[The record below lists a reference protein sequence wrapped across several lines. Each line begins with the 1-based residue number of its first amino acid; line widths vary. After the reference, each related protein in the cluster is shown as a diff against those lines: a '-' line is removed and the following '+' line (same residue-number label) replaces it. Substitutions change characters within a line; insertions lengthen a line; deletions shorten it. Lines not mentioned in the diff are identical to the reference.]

1 MQFRVRRTAIV
12 ALAAIWSMMPG
23 ATSRAVA
30 KEMRDGGAVLRAMRE
45 RYAND
50 WYDTLTFQQ
59 DSITHEANGTDKAE
73 VWYEALMVPGKL
85 RIDIG
90 KPDSG
95 NGMLVADGT
104 LTRFQNNEV
113 TSSRPFVHMLL
124 VLGFDVYRQ
133 PLETTIAQVKSE
145 GFDVD
150 KVHEDTWEGKPVY
163 VVGADKGDSK
173 SKQFWIEKESLL
185 FVRLVEPDKKE
196 PTKINDTRFGDYR
209 KLPVGWVAAR
219 VDFYV
224 DGKDEF
230 SEVYSNIQANPK
242 LAAAFFDAKQF
253 KPLQDKPPAGK
264 AQGIQYGEDPDAAKR
279 MTLLL
284 KDFHPTP
291 MLHVPVHEVPRA
303 KFYVIDVHN
312 HVNDARG
319 GDEGVIPPA
328 EVVKR
333 LDQVNV
339 KRVVVLTGAWGE
351 KLQQVLDRTVK
362 LYPDRFMVFT
372 QMDWS
377 KINDANFSAE
387 MVAQLDDAVKRGAR
401 GLKVLK
407 DWGLGVRDSSG
418 KLVPIDDPRMDP
430 VWEECGRLG
439 IPVAIH
445 STDPEAFFTPTDA
458 KNERYEE
465 LMHNPSWSF
474 YGADFPSKTA
484 LLDQRNHVIAKH
496 PRTIFIALHVAN
508 WPENLDVVSEW
519 LRKYPNMYV
528 EFGARE
534 AELGREPRRAAQF
547 FNEFQDRIM
556 FGTDAEPVPEMY
568 ANYFRWLE
576 TGDEYFPYW
585 NYPEQGRWMIYGMKL
600 PDSILEKVYHANA
613 ERVFAM
619 YRDGAVR

>member
-1 MQFRVRRTAIV
+1 MQLRRKWLALSFLAV
-12 ALAAIWSMMPG
+12 ALGLGAATNG
-23 ATSRAVA
+23 APEVH
-30 KEMRDGGAVLRAMRE
+30 DGTAVLRAMQD

-59 DSITHEANGTDKAE
+59 DSITHDADGTDKTE
-73 VWYEALMVPGKL
+73 VWYEALRVPGKL

-90 KPDSG
+90 KPNSG

-113 TSSRPFVHMLL
+113 ASSRPFVHMLL

-133 PLETTIAQVKSE
+133 PPETTIAQIHGE
-145 GFDVD
+145 GFDLS
-150 KVHEDTWEGKPVY
+150 KVHEDSWEGKPVY
-163 VVGADKGDSK
+163 VVGAEKGDSK
-173 SKQFWIEKESLL
+173 SKQFWIEKERLL
-185 FVRLVEPDKKE
+185 FVRLIEPDKKE

-209 KLPVGWVAAR
+209 KLSVGSVAAR

-224 DGKDEF
+224 DGKNEF

-242 LAAAFFDAKQF
+242 LDAALFDAKQF
-253 KPLQDKPPAGK
+253 KPLQDKPQPGK
-264 AQGIQYGEDPDAAKR
+264 AQGIQYGEDPDATKR

-328 EVVKR
+328 EVVKQ
-333 LDQVNV
+333 LDQANV
-339 KRVVVLTGAWGE
+339 RKVVVLTGAWGE

-377 KINDANFSAE
+377 KINDPNFSAE

-474 YGADFPSKTA
+474 YGSDFPSKAT

-508 WPENLDVVSEW
+508 WPENLDGVSEW

-534 AELGREPRRAAQF
+534 AELGREPRRAEQF

-576 TGDEYFPYW
+576 TDDEYFPYW

-619 YRDGAVR
+619 YRGGAAR